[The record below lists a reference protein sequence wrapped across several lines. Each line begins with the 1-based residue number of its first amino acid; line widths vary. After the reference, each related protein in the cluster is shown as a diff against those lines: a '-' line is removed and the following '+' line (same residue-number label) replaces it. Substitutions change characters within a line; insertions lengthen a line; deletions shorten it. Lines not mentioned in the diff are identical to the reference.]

1 MELKYINYFSLLP
14 TDNAQL
20 TNPEYH
26 DFREK
31 YRFFKLIG
39 RYINAS
45 IKQYNQIYDWF
56 LKQHEL
62 GSRTVLS
69 DEAVEVELIFADI
82 HFLLISMD
90 KCYKYEQKLYQQLN
104 LPQEAVKLQ
113 RSKKANTIRLMRN
126 DFEHSEEN
134 INKISANEKY
144 ELPKIFQENGWSWY
158 EYQSA
163 TISNGAV
170 KIRNNTLLISEDM
183 FNDIISHYHLL
194 ISYLKKELQDIL
206 LDTVVPTSDELAA
219 IAAYKAGD
227 PDYQPS
233 ISQEDLMKELGI
245 N

>member
-90 KCYKYEQKLYQQLN
+90 KCYKYEQKLYQ
-104 LPQEAVKLQ
+104 Q